1 MRFMSAALIPPSAGL
16 ADLIKAYVVR
26 STFDQPMPACG
37 WRLSRYPAMTFCGL
51 TFLLRGEACWLPLDV
66 DLRQDALTPA
76 HPRLRTTPP
85 IFVNGPLT
93 RPLSGIELTPVET
106 VTLAFYAPAFHAF
119 SGTRPDALR
128 DCPAEDPALL
138 GDWVGTL
145 RQALLDEPDT
155 ARRVACIEAFL
166 TPRWAATR
174 DRLDRRWLDAGQLL
188 SRVGVRAA
196 ALWLR
201 WSARSLERQIERSYG
216 IAPRDVRKLHRAQ
229 DAFLAARDANRAD
242 LATLAAEHG
251 YTDQSHLSRD
261 ISAMS
266 GEPPK
271 RLLDKVK
278 SDDDSFWV
286 YRL

>member
-1 MRFMSAALIPPSAGL
+1 MSAALIPPSPGL

-51 TFLLRGEACWLPLDV
+51 TFLLRGEARWLPVDV
-66 DLRQDALTPA
+66 NLRQDALTPA
-76 HPRLRTTPP
+76 HPQLRRTPLT
-85 IFVNGPLT
+85 FVNGPLT
-93 RPLSGIELTPVET
+93 RPLCGIELTPVET
-106 VTLAFYAPAFHAF
+106 VTIAFYAPAFHAF
-119 SGTRPDALR
+119 SGMRPDTLR
-128 DCPAEDPALL
+128 DCPAEDPAML
-138 GDWVGTL
+138 GAWVDEL
-145 RQALLDEPDT
+145 RQCLLDEPDT
-155 ARRVACIEAFL
+155 QRRVARIEAFL
-166 TPRWAATR
+166 ASRWETTHH
-174 DRLDRRWLDAGQLL
+174 RLDRRWLDAGPLL
-188 SRVGVRAA
+188 SRLGVHAA

-229 DAFLAARDANRAD
+229 DAFLAARDAQRTD
-242 LATLAAEHG
+242 LATLAADHG

-261 ISAMS
+261 IAAMS
-266 GEPPK
+266 GEPPR

-278 SDDDSFWV
+278 SNDDSFWV